1 MSTNKTALTGQSL
14 RFPGLCAKSVHRLL
28 TGTGSGVQTNRIIG
42 TGGGGG
48 GTGGSG
54 TSGGAT
60 TATTVV
66 TTLYEIS
73 VTANDVAA
81 SASQCCSFSL
91 SSPLQTI
98 WLIVTCPEN
107 TEEFRGQFVNT
118 GTTHDLSEDAAQAAW
133 NALNCGDYPKK
144 IRLVG

>member
-14 RFPGLCAKSVHRLL
+14 RFPGSCAQSVHRLL

-42 TGGGGG
+42 GRGG
-48 GTGGSG
+48 GTGGG
-54 TSGGAT
+54 GQTSGDAT

-73 VTANDVAA
+73 VTANDVAV
-81 SASQCCSFSL
+81 SVSQCCSFSL

-98 WLIVTCPEN
+98 WLIVACPEN